1 MNNQFKLEAL
11 ILASDGSGISHS
23 LLRSRIAEQ
32 VPHVSCRELD
42 AVLVELQLSGA
53 LHQFY
58 NKAECVRAVGPGE
71 EEVFEDFSPEVIE
84 QILNPGEFVE
94 IDVDQLLAE
103 LDAMIA
109 RARTKEFQG

>member
-1 MNNQFKLEAL
+1 MNDKLNLEAL
-11 ILASDGSGISHS
+11 ILASIGSGISHS
-23 LLRSRIAEQ
+23 LLRNRIAEQ

-42 AVLVELQLSGA
+42 DALVEFQLSGA

-58 NKAECVRAVGPGE
+58 SKAEDVWAVDPGE

-109 RARTKEFQG
+109 RARTK

>member
-11 ILASDGSGISHS
+11 ILASVGSGIFHS

-42 AVLVELQLSGA
+42 AVLVELQLFGA

-71 EEVFEDFSPEVIE
+71 EGGFEDFSPEVIE

>member
-1 MNNQFKLEAL
+1 M
-11 ILASDGSGISHS
+11 
-23 LLRSRIAEQ
+23 
-32 VPHVSCRELD
+32 
-42 AVLVELQLSGA
+42 ELQLSGA

-58 NKAECVRAVGPGE
+58 TQSECVWAVGSG

-109 RARTKEFQG
+109 RARTK